1 MEVLKSLHTF
11 ILYIC
16 SAKALANSSDFQ
28 LNVTTQGTASC
39 PLCLLAAHSVQMT
52 CIKLFRDHF
61 SKQGVKITYSWDPLT
76 MKISN
81 YFLVSRETLT
91 EIISDILIVDQQKV
105 IQFSSP

>member
-52 CIKLFRDHF
+52 CKNYSETILA
-61 SKQGVKITYSWDPLT
+61 SKVLK
-76 MKISN
+76 
-81 YFLVSRETLT
+81 
-91 EIISDILIVDQQKV
+91 
-105 IQFSSP
+105 SPIPGTH